1 MPRNCNWNC
10 LPCCPAAAI
19 ARGRHAVI
27 DHLSVA
33 NALRLSVFALFA
45 HVEVEE
51 CPRGTT
57 TGTGFLFCTVPVHSP
72 GVFLPVQ
79 AAELPTAMA
88 NVISSKFGNRLRIV
102 SIARSSALQL

>member
-1 MPRNCNWNC
+1 VPRNCNWNC

-45 HVEVEE
+45 QVEVEE

-57 TGTGFLFCTVPVHSP
+57 TRFLFCTV
-72 GVFLPVQ
+72 PVQ
-79 AAELPTAMA
+79 AAELPTEMA